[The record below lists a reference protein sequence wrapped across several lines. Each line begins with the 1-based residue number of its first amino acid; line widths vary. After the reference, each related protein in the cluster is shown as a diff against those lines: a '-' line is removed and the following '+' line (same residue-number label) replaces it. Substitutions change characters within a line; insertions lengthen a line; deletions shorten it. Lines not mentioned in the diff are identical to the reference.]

1 MPRDLHG
8 RRVLITGASSGVGV
22 AAARSF
28 ARAGADVA
36 LLARSEQGLARAQE
50 LARGH
55 GARTLVLPAD
65 LADAAAVQAAVD
77 RVVAEWG
84 GVDVVVSNAAAMVY
98 GPFTEVA
105 PRDFERTLEV
115 TFLGAV
121 NLIRAALPHLERT
134 SGVVVVVSSINGKA
148 PLPAFSSYSA
158 AKHALRDFVR
168 PLRMELKAQ
177 GSRVTLALV
186 NPGAID
192 TPIWRNITTATGRV
206 PRVPPEGYRA
216 SVVADALV
224 ATARNPVPE
233 ATIGAEAKLFEV
245 VWTRLG
251 PLSDLVLWLV
261 FRYYETGRK
270 APHLADDALWHPA
283 GDGSEGG
290 PMLGRPSLTTPLRFR
305 LRRLVRG

>member
-1 MPRDLHG
+1 MARDLRG

-22 AAARSF
+22 AAARAF

-36 LLARSEQGLARAQE
+36 LLARSEHGLARAAE
-50 LARGH
+50 LAREH

-65 LADAAAVQAAVD
+65 IADAESVRAAVD

-84 GVDVVVSNAAAMVY
+84 GLDVVVSNAAALVY

-105 PRDFERTLEV
+105 PRDFERTVQV
-115 TFLGAV
+115 TFLGPV

-134 SGVVVVVSSINGKA
+134 RGVVVVTSSINGKA
-148 PLPAFSSYSA
+148 PLPAFSSYAA
-158 AKHALRDFVR
+158 AKHALRGFVR
-168 PLRMELKAQ
+168 SLRVELKAQ
-177 GSRVTLALV
+177 GSPVTLALV
-186 NPGAID
+186 APGAID

-206 PRVPPEGYRA
+206 PRVPPEGYKA
-216 SVVADALV
+216 SVIADALV
-224 ATARNPVPE
+224 ATAQHPVAE
-233 ATIGAEAKLFEV
+233 ATIGAEAKLFEL

-261 FRYYETGRK
+261 FRYYESGRK
-270 APHLADDALWHPA
+270 APELAHDALWHAA
-283 GDGSEGG
+283 GDGAEGG
-290 PMLGRPSLTTPLRFR
+290 PMLGRPSLTSPLRFR